1 MSPHALFCDL
11 LAAGITLT
19 LSPDGE
25 NLAAPAGRLTVEQRA
40 LVLENKAAL
49 VAFLV
54 ASRKTTT
61 ALVRAA
67 MRACDH
73 HGDGAEAREQMRR
86 ECLATPPDQQ
96 ADLLSHFNQ
105 TYPESKS

>member
-1 MSPHALFCDL
+1 MSPHALFCEL

-25 NLAAPAGRLTVEQRA
+25 NLAAPAGRLTAEQRA
-40 LVLENKAAL
+40 VVLENKAAL

-54 ASRKTTT
+54 ASRKTTA
-61 ALVRAA
+61 ALVRAS

-73 HGDGAEAREQMRR
+73 HRDGADARERMRQ
-86 ECLATPPDQQ
+86 ECLSSSPDLQ
-96 ADLLSHFNQ
+96 ADLLNHFNQ
-105 TYPESKS
+105 TYPENK